1 MAIDYVEFTERPH
14 LRSPVLIAA
23 FSGWNDAAQ
32 AATSALRFLA
42 EQWSARRFASI
53 DPEEFFDF
61 TSTRPT
67 VRLNAE
73 LQRELEWPSN
83 AFLYHTDPALERD
96 VVVCLGVEPHLKW
109 RAFSAAV
116 LGLAQECRVSLVVSM
131 GALLADAAHTRPVP
145 LTGFAT
151 APDLLERLQR
161 HRMTGSRYEGPTGIV
176 GVIHDECRRRGLPS
190 MSLWAAVP
198 HYLGPTPNPRAT
210 AALLRRLDDLHAFRL
225 DLAELEEA
233 ADHFVQEVNQAI
245 ADSPEVGAYVRD
257 LEQRADAAPDEETT
271 TAERAELPPS
281 ETLIKDLEDFLK
293 RSREEGGGA

>member
-1 MAIDYVEFTERPH
+1 MAIGYVEFTEVPH

-23 FSGWNDAAQ
+23 FGGWNDAAQ
-32 AATSALRFLA
+32 AATSAVRFLA
-42 EQWSARRFASI
+42 ERWSARRFASI

-67 VRLNAE
+67 VRLDAD

-83 AFLYHTDPALERD
+83 TFLYHADPALERD
-96 VVVCLGVEPHLKW
+96 VVMLLGVEPHLKW

-116 LGLAQECRVSLVVSM
+116 LGLAQEYGVSLVVSI

-145 LTGFAT
+145 LSGFAT

-161 HRMTGSRYEGPTGIV
+161 GGMTGSRYEGPTGIV
-176 GVIHDECRRRGLPS
+176 GVIHDACRQRGLPS

-198 HYLGPTPNPRAT
+198 HYLGPTPNPKAT
-210 AALLRRLDDLHAFRL
+210 AALLRTLDDLLAFRL

-233 ADHFVQEVNQAI
+233 TDRFEQEVNEAI
-245 ADSPEVGAYVRD
+245 VGSPEVAGYVRE

-293 RSREEGGGA
+293 RSREEGGYG